1 MLAVKPAVSPPPPES
16 IFYFLS
22 YCFGRWYLAICHTW
36 PTVNLSSSKIWLDL
50 FSRQSIWAV
59 DWYTALAK
67 TTYSFG
73 RRPLGGQ
80 WFGAGPATTATL
92 SGEPHLLR
100 VNKCA
105 SPPFHFL
112 PVLRMFFLSGVSH
125 LFFFIFLCHI
135 FYFLLKWIICNFF
148 LYYLFPGST
157 LVNRLTSQLPEYCT
171 SLAVAYNAVAL
182 PLLYKF
188 YSDPDPVQNLS
199 AHPNPG
205 VRFNAGPKHCN
216 L

>member
-1 MLAVKPAVSPPPPES
+1 MLAVKPAVSPPRV
-16 IFYFLS
+16 YFL
-22 YCFGRWYLAICHTW
+22 
-36 PTVNLSSSKIWLDL
+36 
-50 FSRQSIWAV
+50 FSILLLWQMIPSNM
-59 DWYTALAK
+59 
-67 TTYSFG
+67 
-73 RRPLGGQ
+73 
-80 WFGAGPATTATL
+80 
-92 SGEPHLLR
+92 PHLANGKLEFKQDLAGSVLATIYLGCR
-100 VNKCA
+100 LVHGPRKDDLQFW
-105 SPPFHFL
+105 PPTTGRPVVRSRSRHDCNFIRGTSFIAGKQVCL
-112 PVLRMFFLSGVSH
+112 PSIPFPPCVENVFFLSGVSH